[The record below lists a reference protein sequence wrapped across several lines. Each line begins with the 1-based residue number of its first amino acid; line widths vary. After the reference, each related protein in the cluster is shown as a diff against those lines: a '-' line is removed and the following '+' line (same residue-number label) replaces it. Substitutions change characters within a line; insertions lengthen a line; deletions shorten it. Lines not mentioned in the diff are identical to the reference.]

1 MNFTHLHVHTEYSL
15 LDGAI
20 RIKDLVKKVKDNQMT
35 SVAITDHGNMFGAIE
50 FYKECISNNIKPIIG
65 CEVYVAPRSRFEK
78 QGKIDTEPNHLILL
92 AMNDIGYHNLMKL
105 CSIGYTEGFYY
116 KPRIDMEV
124 LEKYNEGLICL
135 SACLASKV
143 ARQIVANDIAG
154 AKETVSS
161 FVKIFGKDRYFL
173 ELQDNK
179 LREQILVNQNLI
191 TISKEFGIGVVATN
205 DCHYLNSDDYYMHEV
220 MLCIQTR
227 KTMKDDDR
235 MSFKTN
241 EFYVKT
247 KEEMNEAFKYIPEAI
262 ENTQKIADMC
272 NLTINFGTTI
282 LPEFKIDENITHL
295 EYFKRMCYEGLEKR
309 YDKERIE
316 KAKERLDYEI
326 SVIDKMGYID
336 YFLIVQDFI
345 NYAKSVGIGVGPG
358 RGSGAGSIAA
368 YAIGITDIDPLKF
381 NLIFERFLNPERVS
395 MPDFDVDFCYERRG
409 EVIDYVT
416 RKYGKDHVAQ
426 IITFGTMA
434 ARAAIR
440 DVGRA
445 LDISYQKIDTV
456 SKMVPHTINMTID
469 KALEENKELR
479 QMYEIDEEIREVIDL
494 SKKIEGLARHASTH
508 AAGVVITKNPVG
520 DYVPLYENSGMI
532 STQYTMTL
540 LEELGL
546 LKMDFLGLRTLT
558 VISDTIKLVEKNYG
572 IKFSFDKEYND
583 KEVFKMLSDGN
594 TEGVFQLES
603 KGIKRVIKELKPDSI
618 EDIIVV
624 LSLYRP
630 GPMDQI
636 PRYIENKRRKTNII
650 YTHKALEPILK
661 DTYGCMVYQEQV
673 MQIFRELA
681 GYSFGRADLVRR
693 AMSKKKI
700 QVMNEE
706 RGKFISG
713 ALKNGIDEESANK
726 IFDEMSDFAKYAFNK
741 SHAAAY
747 AVVAYQTAYLKKH
760 YPHEFFAATMNSL
773 MGDFNKIPEY
783 ISECKKLGIKVL
795 KPDINESYTKFA
807 VVNQKIRFALVSI
820 KNVGEGAI
828 NYILNE
834 RNRNG
839 KFVSFIDFVKRT
851 AGDTVN
857 KKCIESL
864 IRAGC
869 FDEIE
874 KNYSRFDLLE
884 SYESIVDSIVTSR
897 RNNYENQINL
907 FDGGANQ
914 KQEEIVIR
922 KSNHKATKKELLDME
937 KEMIGLYISGHP
949 LDEYKEYIDKV
960 STVTLRELNSHLE
973 FNIQDG
979 EDDEYEEK
987 NVDYDGK
994 QVIVCGIVTKSKLMN
1009 TRTGKQMIFADLE
1022 DMYGSAELV
1031 VFPKLLEQF
1040 SSLLAPESII
1050 KVSGKVNIKEGE
1062 KAKILV
1068 NDVQKISKQEKIY
1081 IRMPKDKFDLE
1092 DRVIEAVKNLPQE
1105 CKGNVPVYLYF
1116 DGTNKLKVIGRAFWL
1131 TSEKNVIE
1139 KLETMF
1145 GKENVKVK

>member
-1 MNFTHLHVHTEYSL
+1 
-15 LDGAI
+15 
-20 RIKDLVKKVKDNQMT
+20 
-35 SVAITDHGNMFGAIE
+35 
-50 FYKECISNNIKPIIG
+50 
-65 CEVYVAPRSRFEK
+65 
-78 QGKIDTEPNHLILL
+78 
-92 AMNDIGYHNLMKL
+92 
-105 CSIGYTEGFYY
+105 
-116 KPRIDMEV
+116 
-124 LEKYNEGLICL
+124 
-135 SACLASKV
+135 
-143 ARQIVANDIAG
+143 
-154 AKETVSS
+154 
-161 FVKIFGKDRYFL
+161 
-173 ELQDNK
+173 
-179 LREQILVNQNLI
+179 
-191 TISKEFGIGVVATN
+191 
-205 DCHYLNSDDYYMHEV
+205 
-220 MLCIQTR
+220 
-227 KTMKDDDR
+227 
-235 MSFKTN
+235 
-241 EFYVKT
+241 
-247 KEEMNEAFKYIPEAI
+247 
-262 ENTQKIADMC
+262 
-272 NLTINFGTTI
+272 
-282 LPEFKIDENITHL
+282 
-295 EYFKRMCYEGLEKR
+295 
-309 YDKERIE
+309 
-316 KAKERLDYEI
+316 
-326 SVIDKMGYID
+326 
-336 YFLIVQDFI
+336 
-345 NYAKSVGIGVGPG
+345 
-358 RGSGAGSIAA
+358 
-368 YAIGITDIDPLKF
+368 
-381 NLIFERFLNPERVS
+381 
-395 MPDFDVDFCYERRG
+395 
-409 EVIDYVT
+409 
-416 RKYGKDHVAQ
+416 
-426 IITFGTMA
+426 
-434 ARAAIR
+434 
-440 DVGRA
+440 
-445 LDISYQKIDTV
+445 
-456 SKMVPHTINMTID
+456 
-469 KALEENKELR
+469 
-479 QMYEIDEEIREVIDL
+479 
-494 SKKIEGLARHASTH
+494 
-508 AAGVVITKNPVG
+508 
-520 DYVPLYENSGMI
+520 
-532 STQYTMTL
+532 
-540 LEELGL
+540 
-546 LKMDFLGLRTLT
+546 
-558 VISDTIKLVEKNYG
+558 
-572 IKFSFDKEYND
+572 
-583 KEVFKMLSDGN
+583 
-594 TEGVFQLES
+594 
-603 KGIKRVIKELKPDSI
+603 
-618 EDIIVV
+618 
-624 LSLYRP
+624 
-630 GPMDQI
+630 
-636 PRYIENKRRKTNII
+636 
-650 YTHKALEPILK
+650 
-661 DTYGCMVYQEQV
+661 

-700 QVMNEE
+700 RVMNEE

-914 KQEEIVIR
+914 KQEEIIIR

-937 KEMIGLYISGHP
+937 KKMIGLYISGHP

-1116 DGTNKLKVIGRAFWL
+1116 DGTNKLKIIGRAFWL
-1131 TSEKNVIE
+1131 TSEKSVIE